1 MMTDEQKIAK
11 FNEQAIA
18 YIVEHGTLK
27 VEKEGRTL
35 VIEVDSW
42 RPDGSIDGFQ
52 GWFED
57 DHSMTILGDTPFEV
71 YTDA

>member
-27 VEKEGRTL
+27 VEKEGRTYL
-35 VIEVDSW
+35 LKW
-42 RPDGSIDGFQ
+42 
-52 GWFED
+52 
-57 DHSMTILGDTPFEV
+57 ILGDQMGLLTV
-71 YTDA
+71 SKGGLRMIIL

>member
-11 FNEQAIA
+11 FNEQTIA

-27 VEKEGRTL
+27 MEKEGRTL
-35 VIEVDSW
+35 VIEVDAWNRDGS
-42 RPDGSIDGFQ
+42 PDGFE

-57 DHSMTILGDTPFEV
+57 DHSMTIYGDTPYEV
-71 YTDA
+71 YNDA